1 MNKKVVL
8 VILLLLSIL
17 VTGCGK
23 TEPESGTYNVNIGEL
38 PDPAP
43 TELAE
48 TQSSDSEDSLLLILH
63 NQAQFFSA
71 SNEKSMTV
79 EEYCASESERM
90 GFTVSIFQYTFVDM
104 DHDGTQEAVV
114 DFRFG
119 ENKQVMCMVLKWDN
133 SSEIVSGTEFYYRQM
148 SQIKEDGTFAYSG
161 EGEHDGWARLRWDNN
176 EWVIETIED
185 SSQKSDVQW
194 YSYPVIVLPLNAD
207 HIDAGV
213 ND

>member
-8 VILLLLSIL
+8 VMLLLLSIL
-17 VTGCGK
+17 ITGCGK
-23 TEPESGTYNVNIGEL
+23 SEPESGENSLNIGEST
-38 PDPAP
+38 DPASAAI
-43 TELAE
+43 AE
-48 TQSSDSEDSLLLILH
+48 TQSSDAEDSLLQILH

-71 SNEKSMTV
+71 SNEESMTL

-90 GFTVSIFQYTFVDM
+90 DFTVSVFQYTFVDM

-119 ENKQVMCMVLKWDN
+119 ENSQVMCMILKWDN
-133 SSEIVSGTEFYYRQM
+133 SSETVSGTEFYYREM

-176 EWVIETIED
+176 EWVIETVED
-185 SSQKSDVQW
+185 GSQKSDVQW
-194 YSYPVIVLPLNAD
+194 YSYPVIVLPLNAQ
-207 HIDAGV
+207 
-213 ND
+213 

>member
-8 VILLLLSIL
+8 VMLLLLSIL
-17 VTGCGK
+17 ITGCGK
-23 TEPESGTYNVNIGEL
+23 SEPESGENSLNIGEL
-38 PDPAP
+38 TDPASAAI
-43 TELAE
+43 AE
-48 TQSSDSEDSLLLILH
+48 TQSSDAEDSLLQILH

-71 SNEKSMTV
+71 SNEESMTL

-90 GFTVSIFQYTFVDM
+90 DFTVSVFQYTFVDM

-119 ENKQVMCMVLKWDN
+119 ENSQVMCMILKWDN
-133 SSEIVSGTEFYYRQM
+133 SSETVSGTEFYYREM

-176 EWVIETIED
+176 EWVIETVED
-185 SSQKSDVQW
+185 GSQKSDVQW
-194 YSYPVIVLPLNAD
+194 YSYPVIVLPLNAQ
-207 HIDAGV
+207 
-213 ND
+213 